1 MEDGRWKIEEEKP
14 LRPSTIH
21 NPLSTIHYPLSE
33 KWGQG
38 KWVQGANLDKI
49 SLQPPRPKPV

>member
-1 MEDGRWKIEEEKP
+1 MEDGRWKMEDRRREAAT
-14 LRPSTIH
+14 TIH
-21 NPLSTIHYPLSE
+21 NPQSTIHYPLSE